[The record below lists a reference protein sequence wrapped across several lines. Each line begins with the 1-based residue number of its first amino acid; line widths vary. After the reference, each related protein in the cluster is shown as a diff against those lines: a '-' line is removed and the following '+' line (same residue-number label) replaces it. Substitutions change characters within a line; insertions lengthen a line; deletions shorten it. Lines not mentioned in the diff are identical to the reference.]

1 MTGNARAA
9 RAGDSYPVLL
19 GTLALAWGSSYLFIK
34 IGVQTLPPLSLVAWR
49 LLVGLAILAIVVVVT
64 RTPLPRDPR
73 TLAHLAVLGAVN
85 IAIPFWLIGWAEQH
99 ISSGLAGILQSTA
112 PFFTLVLAASFVHDE
127 HITRGRVAGI
137 AIGFLG
143 ILVLSARNLADAGT
157 AAGAQRLL
165 GELGV
170 VLASLAYAAGNTY
183 ARRALRGTRPLVL
196 ATGQVGWALAM
207 VVALAFLVDGGV
219 ALPRVPEAWLAVGWL
234 GAVGTGFAYLAFF
247 RLLTG
252 WGPTRASLVAY
263 LLPVVAV
270 VLGVVVLAEPV
281 DATFLVGGIL
291 IVAGIW
297 VVNRRG

>member
-1 MTGNARAA
+1 MNGGPRTA
-9 RAGDSYPVLL
+9 RAGGSYPALL
-19 GTLALAWGSSYLFIK
+19 GMLALAWGSSYLFIK
-34 IGVQTLPPLSLVAWR
+34 IGVETLPPLSLVAGR
-49 LLVGLAILAIVVVVT
+49 LVIGLAVLLVVVVAT
-64 RTPLPRDPR
+64 RTTLPRDPR
-73 TLAHLAVLGAVN
+73 TLGHLAVLGAVN

-99 ISSGLAGILQSTA
+99 ISSGLTGILQSTS

-127 HITRGRVAGI
+127 HITRGRLAGI
-137 AIGFLG
+137 AVGFLG
-143 ILVLSARNLADAGT
+143 ILVLSAGNLADAGT

-170 VLASLAYAAGNTY
+170 VAASLAYATGNTY
-183 ARRALRGTRPLVL
+183 ARRALRETQPLVL

-207 VVALAFLVDGGV
+207 VLALAFLVDGGV
-219 ALPRVPEAWLAVGWL
+219 TLPGVPEAWFAIGWL
-234 GAVGTGFAYLAFF
+234 GAVGTGFAYLVFF
-247 RLLTG
+247 RLLTR

-270 VLGVVVLAEPV
+270 VLGVVVLGETV
-281 DATFLVGGIL
+281 DATFLAGAVL

>member
-1 MTGNARAA
+1 MNGDSRTT
-9 RAGDSYPVLL
+9 RAGASYPALL
-19 GTLALAWGSSYLFIK
+19 GVLALAWGSSYLFIK
-34 IGVQTLPPLSLVAWR
+34 IGVETLPPLSLVAGR
-49 LLVGLAILAIVVVVT
+49 LVIGLAVLIVVVAAT

-73 TLAHLAVLGAVN
+73 TLGHLAVLGAVN

-99 ISSGLAGILQSTA
+99 ISSGLTGILQSTS

-127 HITRGRVAGI
+127 HITRGRLAGI
-137 AIGFLG
+137 ALGFLG
-143 ILVLSARNLADAGT
+143 ILVLSAGNLADAGT

-170 VLASLAYAAGNTY
+170 VAASLAYAIGNTY
-183 ARRALRGTRPLVL
+183 ARRTLRETRPLVL

-207 VVALAFLVDGGV
+207 VLALAFMVDGGV
-219 ALPRVPEAWLAVGWL
+219 TLPGVPEAWFAIGWL
-234 GAVGTGFAYLAFF
+234 GAVGTGFAYLVFF
-247 RLLTG
+247 RLLTR

-270 VLGVVVLAEPV
+270 VLGVVVLGETV
-281 DATFLVGGIL
+281 DATFLAGAVL